1 MSTRLQV
8 LLLIAVIIYFLIIL
22 YLMQKGKIQT
32 QYALVWLLSAVVL
45 LVVAVFPQIIYCLSD
60 LVGIELSTNF
70 IFFIAAIFAIL
81 ILLSLTVIVSK
92 FTERLKRIT
101 QTQALLEKRVRNL
114 EEKLKQLDQSHQ
126 NG

>member
-22 YLMQKGKIQT
+22 YLMQKGRIQT

-70 IFFIAAIFAIL
+70 IFFIAGVFAIL

>member
-8 LLLIAVIIYFLIIL
+8 LLLIAVIIYFVIIL
-22 YLMQKGKIQT
+22 YLMQKGRIQT

-70 IFFIAAIFAIL
+70 IFFIAGVFAIL

>member
-1 MSTRLQV
+1 
-8 LLLIAVIIYFLIIL
+8 
-22 YLMQKGKIQT
+22 MQKGKIQT

>member
-8 LLLIAVIIYFLIIL
+8 LLLIAVIIYFVIIL
-22 YLMQKGKIQT
+22 YLMQKGRIQT

>member
-45 LVVAVFPQIIYCLSD
+45 LLVSVFPQIIYCLSD

-101 QTQALLEKRVRNL
+101 QTQALLEKRVLNL

>member
-45 LVVAVFPQIIYCLSD
+45 LVVASIIWTIF
-60 LVGIELSTNF
+60 VKGIG
-70 IFFIAAIFAIL
+70 AI
-81 ILLSLTVIVSK
+81 SWEMVSSAPGK
-92 FTERLKRIT
+92 NWNT
-101 QTQALLEKRVRNL
+101 A
-114 EEKLKQLDQSHQ
+114 DD
-126 NG
+126 